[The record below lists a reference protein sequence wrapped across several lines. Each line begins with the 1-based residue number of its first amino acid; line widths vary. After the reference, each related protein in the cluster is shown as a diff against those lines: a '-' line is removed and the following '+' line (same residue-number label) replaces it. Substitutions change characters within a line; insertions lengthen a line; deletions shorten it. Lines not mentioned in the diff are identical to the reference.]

1 MLFSL
6 TKRIFAKGYGFLC
19 LAKNKCKN
27 ISKSLN
33 STYSQTLQ
41 DHAKESAT
49 NAFKTFQKKVI
60 QKTAEATSGLIEIN
74 LLIKLQVSKSS
85 PQNNSGKNIKKYLR
99 KNICIQN

>member
-6 TKRIFAKGYGFLC
+6 TKRVFAKGYIG
-19 LAKNKCKN
+19 KN

-33 STYSQTLQ
+33 STYSQTLL

-60 QKTAEATSGLIEIN
+60 QKTAEATSSLIEIN

-85 PQNNSGKNIKKYLR
+85 PQNNSEKNIKKYLR

>member
-33 STYSQTLQ
+33 STYSQTL
-41 DHAKESAT
+41 
-49 NAFKTFQKKVI
+49 
-60 QKTAEATSGLIEIN
+60 
-74 LLIKLQVSKSS
+74 
-85 PQNNSGKNIKKYLR
+85 
-99 KNICIQN
+99 